1 MFQAKRKRKLTKI
14 DRYGQTDE
22 DVNKDNFFDESETD
36 ASEHNE
42 SSYELSNDDDCVMV
56 EEGKNTK
63 STISVKKQIAQ
74 VEAKLDG
81 VTLSVQKILRM
92 VISLTT
98 NRTDVRDDAI
108 APNFHS
114 IFPLKTEESMAKFE
128 QDLSDVIYRNSVVIS
143 IFIGF
148 FYLFVTLQVACHFF
162 AAVYFIY
169 TLCKGFLTNVT
180 CKIKFIYD
188 LLCFSVR
195 PFINYQ
201 RN

>member
-1 MFQAKRKRKLTKI
+1 MFQAKRNRKRTKI

-114 IFPLKTEESMAKFE
+114 IFQLKTEESMAKFE

-148 FYLFVTLQVACHFF
+148 FLSICHIASCMSLFCCGVFV
-162 AAVYFIY
+162 
-169 TLCKGFLTNVT
+169 
-180 CKIKFIYD
+180 
-188 LLCFSVR
+188 
-195 PFINYQ
+195 
-201 RN
+201 